1 MDTYLSEAGD
11 DQLIMKGPH
20 YSVSLENRYSV
31 ANNGRCPCPVLL
43 GFHTYSKKFFGR
55 VSREMRFYMKST
67 ENVGRQTD
75 RL

>member
-11 DQLIMKGPH
+11 DQLIMKEPH
-20 YSVSLENRYSV
+20 YPVSLENRYSV
-31 ANNGRCPCPVLL
+31 ANNGRCPVLL
-43 GFHTYSKKFFGR
+43 GFNTYSTKFFGR